1 MMGAAYS
8 GFLTNTQDIAPN
20 FAGTRYFILG
30 AVHKL
35 RHHLWGEGG
44 VRKKMTL

>member
-1 MMGAAYS
+1 MQLCKNKGMYDVRS
-8 GFLTNTQDIAPN
+8 Q
-20 FAGTRYFILG
+20 LG

-44 VRKKMTL
+44 VRQKMTL

>member
-1 MMGAAYS
+1 MCH
-8 GFLTNTQDIAPN
+8 
-20 FAGTRYFILG
+20 LG

-44 VRKKMTL
+44 TPKDDTLVSLESLDMSFVASNAKI